1 MVGRV
6 KHVYTGS
13 MVTFLL
19 ASGLMDA
26 QYFGVY
32 LQGQRVGYAL
42 YESSPVVY
50 AGKSAERS
58 HSLTV
63 LKIGLI
69 GSEVEM
75 KVDSETIT
83 VANRPVRMKFVTS
96 SAGRTQTVEARF
108 TPSTIEASINNN
120 GAISKNSIPL
130 PKDAK
135 IYDDPVTALQA
146 QPGISGK
153 EINFYIFDPSSVALM
168 KNRAFFGEKEDLDGA
183 SIAPVVVEDPRLTT
197 KVYLSS
203 KGDILKVGTS
213 IGVDMRPLPKSEALA
228 EIKETGT
235 RPDLAEVT
243 AIRPTPSIKNP
254 QNSKFLKLKLSADN
268 LKSLATGD
276 FQNVEKAGSNWI
288 VSITQPA
295 AIPSQSIAICAKAQ
309 PTWLKASHLIP
320 SDNPTMVA
328 LAKKIV
334 GSSTNSAKAAEA
346 IRRYVNSI
354 MTPDAGIGILRDAS
368 EVLKTKVGV
377 CRDYAILTAT
387 LCRAAKLPTK
397 LASGL
402 VSFDGTFY
410 YHAWVEVF
418 TGSKWV
424 PYDSIPSSPEFSAT
438 HVKLSQGNVDTAFAF
453 TVLSGAK
460 IEVLEQK

>member
-1 MVGRV
+1 
-6 KHVYTGS
+6 
-13 MVTFLL
+13 MVTLFLAAGVL
-19 ASGLMDA
+19 EA

-42 YESSPVVY
+42 YESSPVVF

-58 HSLTV
+58 HSFTV
-63 LKIGLI
+63 LRIGLI

-83 VANRPVRMKFVTS
+83 VANQPVKMRFLTS
-96 SAGRTQTVEARF
+96 SAGRKQTVEARF
-108 TPSTIEASINNN
+108 TATSIEAIVNNN
-120 GAISKNSIPL
+120 GALSKSTIPL
-130 PKDAK
+130 PKDGR
-135 IYDDPVTALQA
+135 IFDDPVTALQA
-146 QPGISGK
+146 QQGISGK
-153 EINFYIFDPSSVALM
+153 ELNFYIFDPTSVALM
-168 KNRAFFGEKEDLDGA
+168 KNRAFFGEKEELEGVF
-183 SIAPVVVEDPRLTT
+183 IAPIIVEDPRLTT
-197 KVYLSS
+197 KIYLSA
-203 KGDILKVGTS
+203 KGDIVKVGTS
-213 IGVDMRPLPKSEALA
+213 IGVEMKPLTKAEALS
-228 EIKETGT
+228 EIKDTGS

-243 AIRPTPSIKNP
+243 AIRPSPAIRNP
-254 QNSKFLKLKLSADN
+254 QNTKFLKVRLSADN
-268 LKSLATGD
+268 LRGMAAGD
-276 FQNVEKAGSNWI
+276 YQKAEKAESGWI
-288 VSITQPA
+288 VSVTQPVMV
-295 AIPSQSIAICAKAQ
+295 PSKSIALCAKAE
-309 PTWLKASHLIP
+309 PNWLKASHLIP
-320 SDNPTMVA
+320 SNSPKMVA
-328 LAKKIV
+328 LAKKVV
-334 GSSTNSAKAAEA
+334 GSTTDAGKAAEK
-346 IRRYVNSI
+346 IRSFVNAI

-387 LCRAAKLPTK
+387 LCRAAKLPTI

-424 PYDSIPSSPEFSAT
+424 PYDSIPNAPEFSAT